1 MSEIDINKLV
11 SELRKHGYSLSCQ
24 ILDGSNRGYDLTAA
38 RVIRAIASSIE
49 YAQKDES

>member
-1 MSEIDINKLV
+1 MSKIDIDKLV
-11 SELRKHGYSLSCQ
+11 SELRKHGYSLSRA
-24 ILDGSNRGYDLTAA
+24 DGSNYDLTAA